1 VAAAAA
7 AVAVK
12 EAHDARKGSTAAA
25 ARAGDCD
32 QVQSFNQA
40 RLKKHFSREL
50 NNINDYANKA
60 ETPTMSGKGG
70 VTLAVL
76 QNIKTL
82 LLRLRLMRRRR
93 RRRRFHHRWISY
105 GN

>member
-12 EAHDARKGSTAAA
+12 EAHDARKGTTAAA

-50 NNINDYANKA
+50 NNINDCEN
-60 ETPTMSGKGG
+60 KGG
-70 VTLAVL
+70 KATVTVRPRPRLRP
-76 QNIKTL
+76 
-82 LLRLRLMRRRR
+82 LRLRLRLRPPI
-93 RRRRFHHRWISY
+93 HHPHSHNRWISC

>member
-12 EAHDARKGSTAAA
+12 EAHDARKGTTAAA
-25 ARAGDCD
+25 VRAEDCD

-50 NNINDYANKA
+50 NNINDYVN
-60 ETPTMSGKGG
+60 KGG
-70 VTLAVL
+70 TTTVTVTVCPCLRL
-76 QNIKTL
+76 RP
-82 LLRLRLMRRRR
+82 LRLRLRPLRPI
-93 RRRRFHHRWISY
+93 HHPHSHNRWISCV
-105 GN
+105 N

>member
-12 EAHDARKGSTAAA
+12 EAHDARKGPTAAA

-50 NNINDYANKA
+50 NNINDYVNKA
-60 ETPTMSGKGG
+60 GTTTMT
-70 VTLAVL
+70 VTVRP
-76 QNIKTL
+76 
-82 LLRLRLMRRRR
+82 LRLRLRPCLRLRLR
-93 RRRRFHHRWISY
+93 PLRPIHHPHSHNRWISCV
-105 GN
+105 N

>member
-1 VAAAAA
+1 VAAAA

-12 EAHDARKGSTAAA
+12 EAHDARKGATAAA

-50 NNINDYANKA
+50 NNINDYVNKA
-60 ETPTMSGKGG
+60 GTTT
-70 VTLAVL
+70 VTVRPLRL
-76 QNIKTL
+76 RP
-82 LLRLRLMRRRR
+82 LRLRLRPLRPI
-93 RRRRFHHRWISY
+93 HHPHSHNRWISC

>member
-1 VAAAAA
+1 VAVA
-7 AVAVK
+7 AVAV
-12 EAHDARKGSTAAA
+12 AAMARV
-25 ARAGDCD
+25 GDYD
-32 QVQSFNQA
+32 QVQSSNQA
-40 RLKKHFSREL
+40 RLKKLFSREL

-60 ETPTMSGKGG
+60 ETPTMTGNGG

-93 RRRRFHHRWISY
+93 RRRFHNRWISY